1 MSTNRGMDKEAV
13 VHVYNE
19 ILLSHETEQACAIW
33 RDVDGPRDC
42 HESEI
47 SQKEK
52 NRYRIFI
59 YIWNLE
65 KMVQGDLFA
74 KQE

>member
-1 MSTNRGMDKEAV
+1 MSTNRGMDKEVV
-13 VHVYNE
+13 VHIDNG
-19 ILLSHETEQACAIW
+19 ILLSREMEQACAIR

-52 NRYRIFI
+52 KINIVY
-59 YIWNLE
+59 
-65 KMVQGDLFA
+65 
-74 KQE
+74 